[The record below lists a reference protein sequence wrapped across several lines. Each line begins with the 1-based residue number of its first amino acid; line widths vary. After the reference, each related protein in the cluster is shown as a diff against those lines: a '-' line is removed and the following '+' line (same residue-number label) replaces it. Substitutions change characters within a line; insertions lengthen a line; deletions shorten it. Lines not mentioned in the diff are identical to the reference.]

1 MNKQSSTKSE
11 IARGIAL
18 NGPHLMFVTLCLT
31 ACGVREPL
39 MLPNPPP
46 APVDLQKGAEEN
58 EVTVSGRVS
67 AMSADTRSWVQVGD
81 GQTVIGHLPATGV
94 LNVDGRAALAGD
106 LIVGMEI
113 TTHGHQDGDLV
124 IVLDAKATTP
134 AALLPPSASAAEGA
148 TAAASTGSEAAAA
161 EPAEPPKAAAIPAPV
176 PAPPATP

>member
-1 MNKQSSTKSE
+1 MKLQSSTKSG
-11 IARGIAL
+11 IARGIGRK
-18 NGPHLMFVTLCLT
+18 GPHLVFVTLWLV
-31 ACGVREPL
+31 ACGVREPI

-46 APVDLQKGAEEN
+46 VPVDVQNGAEEN

-106 LIVGMEI
+106 LIVGMDI

-134 AALLPPSASAAEGA
+134 AAVLPPSASAAEGA
-148 TAAASTGSEAAAA
+148 TAAAA
-161 EPAEPPKAAAIPAPV
+161 EPAEPPKAAAMPGPV